1 MKAEGVVK
9 VSTKGQ
15 IVIPKD
21 VRTQFGIVPGKKLLV
36 AVEGNEI
43 LITKMEELSLGELSK
58 KLIKEAPRDDRV
70 LECALAPRA
79 RIIVSGDHHLL
90 AVKKYRGIEIL
101 KPRESLQT
109 LYGSRC
115 YSFAHPPDYRL
126 PRTLARNGRFPAPV
140 FYAG

>member
-43 LITKMEELSLGELSK
+43 LIKKMEELSLGELSK
-58 KLIKEAPRDDRV
+58 KLTKELGANLIVGKNINALVVEEFELRPLGRV
-70 LECALAPRA
+70 KVGDLPQPLEIFELCGAIAVPTG
-79 RIIVSGDHHLL
+79 VS
-90 AVKKYRGIEIL
+90 V
-101 KPRESLQT
+101 
-109 LYGSRC
+109 
-115 YSFAHPPDYRL
+115 
-126 PRTLARNGRFPAPV
+126 
-140 FYAG
+140 